1 MVDLIFRDYISW
13 LVTGA
18 FALIQL
24 RYFLMTRIKLSHAE
38 SFFANKGWEIIRDE
52 NIAQIKI
59 SQSSSSFKKLIDELN
74 DYILKNHGTTDF
86 SIIQNKTE
94 RRVGVI
100 FNQALSTISFP
111 TYLGLMGTFL
121 GVFIGMLMFNS
132 GIKATGSEN
141 MPIDKL
147 IDGMLISMATS
158 FWGLLLTTIN
168 NAKAGDVRKKV
179 DEAKGEFY
187 AFLQNELLP
196 HLGTSVVAT
205 LNSLRNTI
213 NLFEPAFKNVI
224 SDFETTFTE
233 CTQKFSNTF
242 AENVTLVTGA
252 VRIMGQNMSLINENV
267 SRQEQLLH
275 TLQQSSILNTL
286 ERFVEAANCFN
297 TATHSIAKLDE
308 VKNSIVNST
317 QQLVSAQTSFN
328 NSLIVPEEVLSKI
341 NQILNRITTFEEN
354 INALGVTISQ
364 TQLLGNTE
372 MNLIEEHL
380 RVLKTKTELAI
391 QYQETGDSHL
401 QDLYDEQIR
410 VINELNSRYKAA
422 IEEHKDDFE
431 RTMQEFENS
440 YVQIVS
446 NCKAGVENKVNEFI
460 QALEKGLD
468 IEGLNDKLAYLS
480 KLQSMDDSLS
490 NIKTIVEER
499 EAIPVLRKIDDRLA
513 IANVSLCEIK
523 DKPIMNSNSM
533 KTGARKETPKR
544 RNLFSR
550 LFKR

>member
-1 MVDLIFRDYISW
+1 MIELFCVENISW
-13 LVTGA
+13 LVTVFFA
-18 FALIQL
+18 FIQL
-24 RYFLMTRIKLSHAE
+24 LYFFYTNNKLRKAAK
-38 SFFANKGWEIIRDE
+38 FFGNKGWKILEDV
-52 NIAQIKI
+52 NVAQIRI
-59 SQSSSSFKKLIDELN
+59 SRSSVSFMKLIDELN

-86 SIIQNKTE
+86 SIIQNKTD

-100 FNQALSTISFP
+100 FDQALSTISFP

-121 GVFIGMLMFNS
+121 GVFIGMYMFNL
-132 GIKATGSEN
+132 GIKATVSEN

-147 IDGMLISMATS
+147 IDGMLISMSTS
-158 FWGLLLTTIN
+158 FLGLLLTTIN
-168 NAKAGDVRKKV
+168 NAIAGNVRKKV
-179 DEAKGEFY
+179 DEDKGEFY

-252 VRIMGQNMSLINENV
+252 VKTMGQNMSLINENM
-267 SRQEQLLH
+267 SRQEQLLK
-275 TLQQSSILNTL
+275 TLQQSSIIYTL
-286 ERFVEAANCFN
+286 ERFVEAANSFDS
-297 TATHSIAKLDE
+297 ATHSIAKLEE
-308 VKNSIVNST
+308 VKNLIVNST
-317 QQLVSAQTSFN
+317 QQLVTAQTSFN
-328 NSLIVPEEVLSKI
+328 NSLTVPEEVLSKI
-341 NQILNRITTFEEN
+341 NQILDRISIFESN

-380 RVLKTKTELAI
+380 RVLKAKTDLAI

-401 QDLYDEQIR
+401 QNLYDEQIR
-410 VINELNSRYKAA
+410 VIDELNRRYRIA
-422 IEEHKDDFE
+422 IEDHKDDFE
-431 RTMQEFENS
+431 RTMKEFENS
-440 YVQIVS
+440 YAQIVS
-446 NCKAGVENKVNEFI
+446 NCKIGVENKVNEFI

-468 IEGLNDKLAYLS
+468 IESLNDKLAYLC
-480 KLQSMDDSLS
+480 KLQSMNDSLS
-490 NIKTIVEER
+490 SIKTIVEER
-499 EAIPVLRKIDDRLA
+499 EVIPELRKLDGQLT
-513 IANVSLCEIK
+513 IANASLHVIK
-523 DKPIMNSNSM
+523 DRPTTIVNPTRTSIS
-533 KTGARKETPKR
+533 KENKKKR
-544 RNLFSR
+544 SLFSR